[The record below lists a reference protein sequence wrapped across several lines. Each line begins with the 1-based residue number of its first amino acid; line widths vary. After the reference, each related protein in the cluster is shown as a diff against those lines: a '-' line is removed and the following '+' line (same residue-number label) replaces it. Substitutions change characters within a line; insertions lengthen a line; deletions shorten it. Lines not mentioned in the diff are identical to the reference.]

1 MMHRLIT
8 LRLDQTAVAATTIA
22 EAGAMDEAIG
32 AEAEAEIMEEVEVVT
47 HNSSGLRP
55 TTRISRGHIRRT

>member
-8 LRLDQTAVAATTIA
+8 LRLDQTAVAATTIV